1 MTVSMCNQCSIQLNP
16 EEWSGYPEIVDLCKM
31 CKSFQSA
38 MNNTI
43 DTQATKLG
51 IASHVVEEI
60 ELG

>member
-1 MTVSMCNQCSIQLNP
+1 MTVSMCEKCSIQLNP
-16 EEWSGYPEIVDLCKM
+16 EEWSVYPEILDLCKM

-38 MNNTI
+38 INNTI

-51 IASHVVEEI
+51 IMSNEVKEI

>member
-1 MTVSMCNQCSIQLNP
+1 MCEKCSIQLNP
-16 EEWSGYPEIVDLCKM
+16 EEWSVYPEILDLCKM

-38 MNNTI
+38 INNTI

-51 IASHVVEEI
+51 IMSNEVKEI